1 MEPMTLT
8 ASAIAALAFS
18 KAFEKTIEKF
28 TESAWNK
35 IDDLRKMVW
44 DKVKSRFQADQALE
58 GAAKGSEE
66 DVETVGDYLKIIMK
80 EEPEFAKQLEL
91 VAQEIQA
98 GKLQDNSTMTQIN
111 QDNAR
116 GWQTKVAGGTA
127 YIGEIHINEKSANI
141 GHEANQ

>member
-8 ASAIAALAFS
+8 AGAITALAFT

-44 DKVKSRFQADQALE
+44 DKVKSRFQADKALE
-58 GAAKGSEE
+58 GAAKGSKE

-80 EEPEFAKQLEL
+80 EEPEFAKQVQV

-111 QDNAR
+111 KDNAR
-116 GWQTKVAGGTA
+116 GWQTKVEGGTA
-127 YIGEIHINEKSANI
+127 YVGEIHIEQKSN
-141 GHEANQ
+141 